1 MIMAMTKSLQVQ
13 YRRPHAQL
21 HTFHLKSRR
30 TKIYSRIMNASSTL
44 EETYIRVMQ
53 DPRRSLVTVY
63 TTKLGIVLTSVC
75 SSFSIIASLLIIIV
89 ILRSSKG
96 LKSVYHRIMFGMS
109 IACIVQSLAMAMV
122 TLPMPP
128 SSGYEDTATASDPTS
143 WTIYDQFEG
152 IRGGTWNTCHAQGF
166 FHVFGTLAQ
175 TTYMSVLCIY
185 YLSSIVFRI
194 KDARFSRTVEPL
206 MHCVAIGF
214 SLTVAILS
222 VEIDV
227 INPTPFRSFCSTSGY
242 PWWCGDTDSDTDCL
256 YNDNT
261 QKAMSQRRRL
271 RKIAGFGFAF
281 TSTTAFCGLVI
292 VVLTVYAR
300 EYKMALYRNDAERPG
315 ITDGEGSGNINI
327 SSITVTERTQIRI
340 YQDDLKYTKTV
351 MKQSALYVG
360 ATFIA
365 YCTLGIRAAADKSE
379 DIDTNPLANF
389 LTTNRI
395 FQFVDIILR
404 PSQGCT
410 NLVIFLYLMV
420 YNIRRKKNAHIELSE
435 VLKLIFF
442 GSKEEE
448 VSEYLV
454 SGLELVKLDGAL
466 VKMRY
471 EFENRNKEAIIDEDI
486 HMEITEDKKEEML
499 DDDHVDHGRRDIRR
513 AGDTGFSP
521 ASGVFGG
528 SIILPSFGGST
539 KSKLSAF
546 FGSIGTN
553 DLVSFETNRS
563 SNIEDRDLEHDS
575 KVSFDSASII

>member
-1 MIMAMTKSLQVQ
+1 
-13 YRRPHAQL
+13 
-21 HTFHLKSRR
+21 
-30 TKIYSRIMNASSTL
+30 MNASSTL

-75 SSFSIIASLLIIIV
+75 SSFSIIASLLIIAV
-89 ILRSSKG
+89 VLRSSKG

-143 WTIYDQFEG
+143 LTIYEQFEG
-152 IRGGTWNTCHAQGF
+152 IRAGTWNTCHAQGF

-206 MHCVAIGF
+206 MHCVAIGLSF
-214 SLTVAILS
+214 TVAILS
-222 VEIDV
+222 VKLDV
-227 INPTPFRSFCSTSGY
+227 INPHPFASFCGAVSY

-261 QKAMSQRRRL
+261 HKAMSQRYRL
-271 RKIAGFGFAF
+271 RTLCIYTFVLTYIA
-281 TSTTAFCGLVI
+281 AFCGLVI

-300 EYKMALYRNDAERPG
+300 EYKMALYRNDAGQLGMNTNKDRDLTGLSNSSSKRTSIRER
-315 ITDGEGSGNINI
+315 I
-327 SSITVTERTQIRI
+327 QIRT

-365 YCTLGIRAAADKSE
+365 YCTLVIRSAADKSE
-379 DIDTNPLANF
+379 QDNPLTMF
-389 LTTNRI
+389 VTTNRI
-395 FQFVDIILR
+395 FQLTHIILR

-420 YNIRRKKNAHIELSE
+420 YNIRRKKDADVELSK

-454 SGLELVKLDGAL
+454 SGLELVRRDGAL
-466 VKMRY
+466 ARIRY
-471 EFENRNKEAIIDEDI
+471 EFENRDGEGDI
-486 HMEITEDKKEEML
+486 EEMTEDKDRALDEENYRG
-499 DDDHVDHGRRDIRR
+499 DDYVDHGQHDIRR
-513 AGDTGFSP
+513 IGDDYGETSTNTPKSGSITADVQNNLNFTSFSI
-521 ASGVFGG
+521 GG
-528 SIILPSFGGST
+528 SS

-546 FGSIGTN
+546 FGSAGTN
-553 DLVSFETNRS
+553 GDLVSFETNDWKS
-563 SNIEDRDLEHDS
+563 VVKDMDLEHDS
-575 KVSFDSASII
+575 KVSFDRASDSNSA